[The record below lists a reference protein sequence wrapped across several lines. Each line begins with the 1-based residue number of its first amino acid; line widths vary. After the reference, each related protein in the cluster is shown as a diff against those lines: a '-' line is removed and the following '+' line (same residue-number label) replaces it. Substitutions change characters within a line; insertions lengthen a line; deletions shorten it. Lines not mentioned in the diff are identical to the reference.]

1 MLMTGIVGTTISL
14 IFIVLISAFLSH
26 SSLLPV
32 LVVLCTMM
40 FLAFF
45 QGFISPLVWLLL
57 SEIFPQNLRGLGMGV
72 STFFLWFANFLVGYF
87 FPILLSAVGMTWTF
101 LIFVVFN
108 VLSFIFAYKCAPET
122 RGKSLELIQMEF
134 KYGDTSGVNPEDK

>member
-1 MLMTGIVGTTISL
+1 
-14 IFIVLISAFLSH
+14 
-26 SSLLPV
+26 
-32 LVVLCTMM
+32 VVLCTMM
-40 FLAFF
+40 FLGFF

-101 LIFVVFN
+101 LIFVFFN
-108 VLSFIFAYKCAPET
+108 ILSFIFAYKYAPET

-134 KYGDTSGVNPEDK
+134 KYGDTTGINPEDK